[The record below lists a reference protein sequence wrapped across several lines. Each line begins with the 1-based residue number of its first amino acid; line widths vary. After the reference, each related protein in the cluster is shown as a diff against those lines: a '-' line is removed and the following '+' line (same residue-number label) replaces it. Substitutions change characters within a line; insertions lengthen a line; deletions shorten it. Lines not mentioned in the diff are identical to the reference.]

1 MIVDISDC
9 PICMN
14 VINKDASNNPINI
27 GITSCGHIFC
37 LSCIIKHSKR
47 KYTCPMCRSEFI
59 DPTQHSQDN
68 MEENNVV
75 TDWVFTSWQQQLDN
89 INMTSQIDTSQ
100 IYTSQIYTS
109 QIDTSQID
117 TYTTGTTNSITLQ
130 NLSIDLCD
138 PHLIST
144 YISNE
149 ETIINPLI
157 IFEPEPEENIIIE
170 IMENEIYDC
179 SITIHSDSEN
189 D

>member
-1 MIVDISDC
+1 MNITDC

-14 VINKDASNNPINI
+14 EFNKDASNNPINI

-37 LSCIIKHSKR
+37 LSCIIKHSKQ

-59 DPTQHSQDN
+59 DPTQHSQYN
-68 MEENNVV
+68 MEENTVV

-89 INMTSQIDTSQ
+89 INM
-100 IYTSQIYTS
+100 TS

-130 NLSIDLCD
+130 NLSIDLGD

-144 YISNE
+144 YIYGFIANE

-179 SITIHSDSEN
+179 SITIHSDS
-189 D
+189 